1 MGALAPCVSAPIFEE
16 LLYRGFLLPALCALG
31 APLSVALPLH
41 AALFGLH
48 HAALATLLPLS
59 ALGLLWGW
67 LYVRSG
73 NLVVPI
79 LVHALWNSRIFLQSL
94 LRMVGVA

>member
-1 MGALAPCVSAPIFEE
+1 MEGEVAGAMQPVFVPPPPPTPPTPPSIAIGDLGGRRGGVGVSPPLANRPRS
-16 LLYRGFLLPALCALG
+16 R
-31 APLSVALPLH
+31 
-41 AALFGLH
+41 
-48 HAALATLLPLS
+48 TLS